1 MVSVRNLQLKSA
13 DVFCKALKETANFN
27 YVMSKEKSKSSTSVL
42 AADEK
47 FLNSC
52 ANRTAEIFKK
62 QLATICEEIKQ
73 DFKSIFEAEIAVLK
87 TEISELKKSQTF
99 ISTQYDE
106 ILEINRNQSDEL
118 KILMNSYEDLKFNH
132 NKLKAINEKQNED
145 MKILREKADVLDK
158 KTNDEAVKLD
168 GIDQYSR
175 RQNLEFQGI
184 PLTENEDA
192 IELVTKISNLVGVD
206 VKKSDISTA
215 HRLPPKR
222 HAKVADPP
230 AIIARFINRNLR
242 NEIYGKRIA
251 AKHLK
256 ETDYP
261 ISGMKKLFINENLT
275 QERKRLLW
283 LTKQT
288 AKNLNYTYIWTM
300 NGKIYV
306 RKNEDSSSFII
317 HNENDL
323 SKL

>member
-1 MVSVRNLQLKSA
+1 MRLVHDSFTYNSQLNLQLKSA

-27 YVMSKEKSKSSTSVL
+27 YVMTKEKSKSSTSVL

-222 HAKVADPP
+222 HAKVADPAP
-230 AIIARFINRNLR
+230 TTS
-242 NEIYGKRIA
+242 
-251 AKHLK
+251 HLNVVVQSPSLHWGGSK
-256 ETDYP
+256 
-261 ISGMKKLFINENLT
+261 
-275 QERKRLLW
+275 W
-283 LTKQT
+283 LV
-288 AKNLNYTYIWTM
+288 NSPR
-300 NGKIYV
+300 V
-306 RKNEDSSSFII
+306 SSSGDSPLDNSSHF
-317 HNENDL
+317 L
-323 SKL
+323 SRLSNARSHVDSTLKPN

>member
-1 MVSVRNLQLKSA
+1 MCSYVYNISCNLQLKSA

-175 RQNLEFQGI
+175 RQNLEF
-184 PLTENEDA
+184 
-192 IELVTKISNLVGVD
+192 
-206 VKKSDISTA
+206 
-215 HRLPPKR
+215 
-222 HAKVADPP
+222 
-230 AIIARFINRNLR
+230 
-242 NEIYGKRIA
+242 
-251 AKHLK
+251 
-256 ETDYP
+256 
-261 ISGMKKLFINENLT
+261 
-275 QERKRLLW
+275 
-283 LTKQT
+283 
-288 AKNLNYTYIWTM
+288 
-300 NGKIYV
+300 
-306 RKNEDSSSFII
+306 
-317 HNENDL
+317 
-323 SKL
+323 

>member
-1 MVSVRNLQLKSA
+1 
-13 DVFCKALKETANFN
+13 
-27 YVMSKEKSKSSTSVL
+27 MSKEKSKSSTSVL

-230 AIIARFINRNLR
+230 ATLHGSLIGTCATRFMAN
-242 NEIYGKRIA
+242 A
-251 AKHLK
+251 
-256 ETDYP
+256 
-261 ISGMKKLFINENLT
+261 
-275 QERKRLLW
+275 LL
-283 LTKQT
+283 QS
-288 AKNLNYTYIWTM
+288 I
-300 NGKIYV
+300 
-306 RKNEDSSSFII
+306 
-317 HNENDL
+317 
-323 SKL
+323 

>member
-1 MVSVRNLQLKSA
+1 M
-13 DVFCKALKETANFN
+13 
-27 YVMSKEKSKSSTSVL
+27 
-42 AADEK
+42 
-47 FLNSC
+47 
-52 ANRTAEIFKK
+52 
-62 QLATICEEIKQ
+62 
-73 DFKSIFEAEIAVLK
+73 
-87 TEISELKKSQTF
+87 
-99 ISTQYDE
+99 
-106 ILEINRNQSDEL
+106 EINRNQSDEL

-145 MKILREKADVLDK
+145 MKILWEKADVLDK

-168 GIDQYSR
+168 GIDQYSC

-206 VKKSDISTA
+206 VKKSDISTV

-261 ISGMKKLFINENLT
+261 ISGMEKLFINENLT